1 MKPQNGL
8 LEYLLNSKIWPNL
21 VTLKSQSEKNVA
33 PLGISRRLGGYRL
46 IANVVIVPF
55 LKAGN

>member
-46 IANVVIVPF
+46 IANVVIIPF
-55 LKAGN
+55 